1 MIKVREDIIPLI
13 SISELFRTNKKIEE
27 PKLLVIIEL
36 DHKYKALP
44 VRNVIGRQEI
54 VVKPAGDQFSKLKYV
69 SGMSIL
75 GDGKVSLILD
85 IEHLYVT
92 EGAN

>member
-1 MIKVREDIIPLI
+1 MIRVREDIMPLL
-13 SISELFRTNKKIEE
+13 SVSRLFKTNKPDEE
-27 PKLLVIIEL
+27 VKLVVILEL
-36 DHKYKALP
+36 EQKFKALP

-54 VVKPAGDQFSKLKYV
+54 VVKPVGEEFSGLKYV

-85 IEHLYVT
+85 IDHLFIT
-92 EGAN
+92 EGV